1 MPAPRKIDL
10 LPAEL
15 RSWLDAELKLRG
27 FADYHGLAEAL
38 NQRLEAAGFELR
50 IQKTALHAYGADF
63 RDYAIGERAAQAEM
77 RVFFEEASM
86 RDEAVVT
93 KALFQQLTTI
103 QYRLQKAM
111 AVEGEMPDPKGM
123 KDLSTALINLIRSSS
138 LRDAL
143 LAADRKAQSA
153 KLDAAVVSGDIEA
166 EAAAKARRI
175 MGFAE

>member
-1 MPAPRKIDL
+1 MPAPRKVDL

-15 RSWLDAELKLRG
+15 RGWLDAELKTRG
-27 FADYHGLAEAL
+27 FADYQGLAEAL
-38 NQRLEAAGFELR
+38 NWRLEESGLELR
-50 IQKTALHAYGADF
+50 VQKSALHAYGADF
-63 RDYAIGERAAQAEM
+63 RDYAQGERAAQAEM

-111 AVEGEMPDPKGM
+111 AVEDALPDPKGM
-123 KDLSTALINLIRSSS
+123 KDLSTALNNLIRSSS

-143 LAADRKAQSA
+143 LAADRKAQAA

-175 MGFAE
+175 MGFAA